1 MAQRSTE
8 AKGKKKGS
16 GPSSAGKGKH
26 ASGGKIRR
34 SAAATRKARA
44 KLAERVRAARRAS
57 ARIGSR
63 GPKTVNCQVTLSTD
77 TSILIVCDPTRL
89 RHRSRDKKTW
99 WSDDKALH
107 VEAVR
112 GHMIPI
118 HTGADGI
125 FNLRVT
131 TGRLTAHEAEFRE
144 EERSGF
150 WLEVRSGKLFLGTG
164 EDLPG
169 EGQIL
174 NTDPEREARLRSG
187 RYAAIVYRIE
197 EVDDDLP
204 TYVVRL
210 TPIPAADRPPEPA
223 SPAAA
228 VADGDQ
234 ETDFEKA
241 EKLLEAGQIEP
252 AERICS
258 SHLAGDTDEHSYDFR
273 TLRAKARRLRGDLD
287 GAYQDITA
295 AINDFAFGERIAE
308 FARILYARGEKE
320 LGMDVALWAIL
331 DSYNE
336 YPLVLEVR
344 ALRMG
349 WLIAEKRLTEAQVH
363 LGAIRED
370 RTIMSPRSEPKLFEE
385 IDKLRTKIKVTS
397 KPRFGNGATTI
408 ETPEEDI
415 VGTVRHKLEINAD
428 KPWKQLELLMI
439 GCRLGP
445 ARSEFKKQRD
455 DLATRLIKIRK
466 S

>member
-1 MAQRSTE
+1 MAQRSKE
-8 AKGKKKGS
+8 VGRKKKKPS
-16 GPSSAGKGKH
+16 GASSAAKP
-26 ASGGKIRR
+26 RR
-34 SAAATRKARA
+34 SAAAIRKARA
-44 KLAERVRAARRAS
+44 RLAERVRAARRAG

-77 TSILIVCDPTRL
+77 TSILLVCDPMRL
-89 RHRSRDKKTW
+89 RHRSRDKKGW
-99 WSDDKALH
+99 WADEKALH
-107 VEAVR
+107 QEAVR

-131 TGRLTAHEAEFRE
+131 TGRLTAHETEFRE

-150 WLEVRSGKLFLGTG
+150 WIEVRSGKLFLGTG

-169 EGQIL
+169 DGHGFNE
-174 NTDPEREARLRSG
+174 DAERQARLRSG
-187 RYAAIVYRIE
+187 RYSAIVYKIE

-210 TPIPAADRPPEPA
+210 TPIAAADRPPEPA
-223 SPAAA
+223 PPAAA
-228 VADGDQ
+228 VAEGDQ

-241 EKLLEAGQIEP
+241 EKLLEAGEIEV

-258 SHLAGDTDEHSYDFR
+258 SYLAGDTDEHSYDFR

-295 AINDFAFGERIAE
+295 AIDDFAFGERIAE
-308 FARILYARGEKE
+308 FARVLYARGEKE
-320 LGMDVALWAIL
+320 RGMDVALWAIL
-331 DSYNE
+331 DSFNE

-344 ALRMG
+344 AMRMG

-385 IDKLRTKIKVTS
+385 IDKLRTKIKVTE
-397 KPRFGNGATTI
+397 KPRFANGAPTI

-445 ARSEFKKQRD
+445 PRSEFKKQRD